1 MIEDNETK
9 VAFDRIKFLTLAKR
23 PMVQILSIEEYDA
36 EETLVTTV
44 QQGSAL
50 NPSITDLY
58 MYKVNDL

>member
-23 PMVQILSIEEYDA
+23 PVVQIVT
-36 EETLVTTV
+36 TLVTTV